1 MIKSCKY
8 ITLITLLL
16 VAAGCNYQKTN
27 NMTQIPT
34 TTSKTIL
41 APDTSELKQLE
52 QVIHQQVNQYR
63 QSQNLPPLT
72 LNSTISEQAKIHSQN
87 MAVGKVPF
95 SHEGFEGRV
104 KAIPQTITY
113 RSAAENVATNYGY
126 SDPATQA
133 VKGWINSP
141 GHQENMVGDFN
152 LTGLGVAKDSEGKYY
167 FTQMFIRSR

>member
-1 MIKSCKY
+1 M
-8 ITLITLLL
+8 LLL
-16 VAAGCNYQKTN
+16 VAAGCNYQQTK

-41 APDTSELKQLE
+41 VADTSELQQLE
-52 QVIHQQVNQYR
+52 QAIHQQVNQYR

-87 MAVGKVPF
+87 MAAGKVPF

-104 KAIPQTITY
+104 EAIAQTITY

-126 SDPATQA
+126 SDPATQS
-133 VKGWINSP
+133 VKGWIKSP
-141 GHQENMVGDFN
+141 GHQKNMVGDFN
-152 LTGLGVAKDSEGKYY
+152 LSGVGVAKDSEGKYY
-167 FTQMFIRSR
+167 FTQMFVRSR